1 MKARWSAPSLPCT
14 LALFTPCNQET
25 QPRKHRGEGG
35 ELATQD
41 TSDGDRFLDHLRH
54 IFHGKTTS
62 AVFQAQRHS
71 PVAVWTETGEGKWG
85 QRFGDLNYPGEGRNS
100 TATRGRVCINLTIVY
115 VDQKEGGDLLSPV
128 DDRIVG
134 IL

>member
-71 PVAVWTETGEGKWG
+71 PVAVWTETREGKWG
-85 QRFGDLNYPGEGRNS
+85 QRFGGSELSGRREEFYSYKRKSLYQFNHC
-100 TATRGRVCINLTIVY
+100 VCGP
-115 VDQKEGGDLLSPV
+115 EGG
-128 DDRIVG
+128 R
-134 IL
+134 